1 MSDTDKIQSILRAA
15 GELLDESGYD
25 ALGTTEIARQAGVS
39 TATLY
44 RYFEDKQQILQQL
57 FADLNEE
64 HRVTARSI
72 FRRLEHERDW
82 RVPIESLIRQ
92 TYELRL
98 NQPGGRIARRTLH
111 ASATLRAWDR
121 EQELSLARRLGQSLR
136 KRSPSLS
143 ADCAQHIAMT
153 TLGAVMALL
162 DMACSDSRRAR
173 KLVDEAVMLAQRYLA
188 PTLDTRGRQAA

>member
-15 GELLDESGYD
+15 GELLDDSSYD

-57 FADLNEE
+57 LEGLHEE
-64 HRVTARSI
+64 HRTAARAI
-72 FRRLEHERDW
+72 FRRLEQERDW
-82 RVPIESLIRQ
+82 RAPIERLIRQ

-98 NQPGGRIARRTLH
+98 SQPGGRIARRTLH
-111 ASATLRAWDR
+111 ASAALRAWDR
-121 EQELSLARRLGQSLR
+121 EQEMSLARGLGQSLR
-136 KRSPSLS
+136 KRSPDLS
-143 ADCAQHIAMT
+143 SDCAQRIALT

-188 PTLDTRGRQAA
+188 PTLDGRPRQAA